1 MKINNLQQNIIQL
14 KNSEYKTNK
23 TSFKAA
29 EEAEASGDILDLSL
43 SEEIVKKGSVLNDVW
58 ENKLGPVIDS
68 WGKFIVEVVPDY
80 TILLMVTGLMTGFS
94 MDQPANGSSNS
105 RRR

>member
-1 MKINNLQQNIIQL
+1 MKINNLSQNLIQL
-14 KNSEYKTNK
+14 KNSNYKENK

-29 EEAEASGDILDLSL
+29 EEIAADGDILDLSL
-43 SEEIVKKGSVLNDVW
+43 SEEIVKKGSVLSDLW
-58 ENKLGPVIDS
+58 ENKLGPVIDR

-80 TILLMVTGLMTGFS
+80 TIFLMVAGLVTGFS
-94 MDQPANGSSNS
+94 MDQPANSSNNS

>member
-14 KNSEYKTNK
+14 KNNEYKTNK

-29 EEAEASGDILDLSL
+29 EEAEAGDILDLSL
-43 SEEIVKKGSVLNDVW
+43 SQEIVKKGSVLNDLW
-58 ENKLGPVIDS
+58 ENKLGPVIDR

-80 TILLMVTGLMTGFS
+80 TIFLMVAGLVTGFS
-94 MDQPANGSSNS
+94 MDQPVNSSNNS